1 MVHSDLESKHSL
13 KKQTAFLFTGKFV
26 SVLLRFLVPVI
37 MVRIISRQEYG
48 LYKQALLICFFF
60 VPILQFGITESL
72 LYFYPNNRKNK
83 ELISQTLYLFLF
95 IGVVFLAAFH
105 LFHERLLI
113 LFKGS
118 GLKGVLQPVS
128 IFVFFYFIT
137 MFFENVLILEK
148 RKKQLMLYV
157 IMDKLTYV
165 LSILLAAIIYRT
177 VEKILWSLSIY
188 SAGKFLFVLLYL
200 KINYKFPVS
209 VRKISWVQLKQQ
221 LIFSVYQGTGKIV
234 GEIGRKIDKFYLS
247 YFLNP
252 VSFAIYSV
260 GNFTVPVVDI
270 MYNSVATTALPRI
283 SSYYKEREYKK
294 AKELWHK
301 IIVYY
306 SMITIPLVAYCWSM
320 AEEIITILFTD
331 KYIDSV
337 IIFRLFLLIYLARML
352 SRGTIVRASNNT
364 KYAFHGN
371 ILSLLTGAI
380 LGYFLIKYYGT
391 VGAAC
396 SAIIAFFINA
406 VYQVYKSKT
415 ILQLSCRQWL
425 PWKKIS
431 IICLVSLSMLI
442 IVPGFK
448 KIITSHLYAVL
459 ASGSVYSLL
468 ILTGYHL
475 AGFVDISNVTYIIKR
490 GFAYNKQI

>member
-1 MVHSDLESKHSL
+1 LESRYSL
-13 KKQTAFLFTGKFV
+13 KKQTAYLFTGKFV

-37 MVRIISRQEYG
+37 MVRIMSRQEFG

-105 LFHERLLI
+105 LFHEKLLI

-118 GLKGVLQPVS
+118 GLKGVLQPIS
-128 IFVFFYFIT
+128 IFIFFYFIT

-148 RKKQLMLYV
+148 RKRQLLIYV
-157 IMDKLTYV
+157 IMDRLTYV
-165 LSILLAAIIYRT
+165 VFIILAAIIYRT

-188 SAGKFLFVLLYL
+188 GAGKFLFVLIYL

-209 VRKISWVQLKQQ
+209 IRKISLGQLKEQ

-247 YFLNP
+247 YFLSP

-260 GNFTVPVVDI
+260 GNFTLPIVDI
-270 MYNSVATTALPRI
+270 MYNSVAATALPRI
-283 SSYYKEREYKK
+283 SAYYKKMKYKE

-306 SMITIPLVAYCWSM
+306 SLITIPLVAYCWSM

-337 IIFRLFLLIYLARML
+337 IIFRLLLLVYLARIL

-371 ILSLLTGAI
+371 ILSLLTGAV
-380 LGYFLIKYYGT
+380 LGYFLIKSYGT
-391 VGAAC
+391 AGAAC
-396 SAIIAFFINA
+396 SAIVAFFSNA
-406 VYQVYKSKT
+406 LYQVYKSKT
-415 ILQLSCRQWL
+415 ILLLSYREWL
-425 PWKKIS
+425 PWKKIG

-442 IVPGFK
+442 IVPGLK
-448 KIITSHLYAVL
+448 KIITSDLFTIL
-459 ASGSVYSLL
+459 ASGSIYSLL
-468 ILTGYHL
+468 ILVGYHF
-475 AGFVDISNVTYIIKR
+475 AGFVDISKVTYIIRR